1 MTQLVPGAQPHC
13 VFCQIIAGNEPAVVR
28 YQDDLAIVFDNVLV
42 LTQHIKTGAAV
53 GLAVTTAKRSP
64 AASVCRRLHLQHRHP
79 ILMDCVKQKLT
90 MKTLL
95 FVFIFIQTNQF
106 DTNDIKK
113 RNLWFL
119 FFIFVSCSRSF
130 YHITLRAL
138 KNWFNL
144 LTASTRFSMEVAYE
158 IRM

>member
-1 MTQLVPGAQPHC
+1 MNYVQLVSE
-13 VFCQIIAGNEPAVVR
+13 VESYTEN
-28 YQDDLAIVFDNVLV
+28 
-42 LTQHIKTGAAV
+42 T
-53 GLAVTTAKRSP
+53 
-64 AASVCRRLHLQHRHP
+64 
-79 ILMDCVKQKLT
+79 
-90 MKTLL
+90 
-95 FVFIFIQTNQF
+95 F